1 MWPEWLRPIL
11 SFQLD
16 LLFYHLSFPVLQ
28 PHWPSYSPFR
38 VPGSSAS
45 GTLYFQLL
53 ESFPPSSPTFICPA
67 CPYSAFGPQT
77 TFHFLQHLSDF
88 SVQVRSPVECCCGAL
103 YLSFIAGTI
112 TAMKYLIIRLVYNSF
127 LPLKCNPQ
135 EAWEQELC
143 SRHQNIAQHIVSS
156 QDIFP
161 KLTNEEKARH
171 GLVLVTGIS
180 LRSCIAPCP

>member
-77 TFHFLQHLSDF
+77 TFHFLQTSLWLFSPGPVPRGMLLWCSVPFFHSRDHNCHEIFNYTISLQFISPTEMQSSRSMGAGTVFSSPEHSPAYSKQSRHLS
-88 SVQVRSPVECCCGAL
+88 
-103 YLSFIAGTI
+103 
-112 TAMKYLIIRLVYNSF
+112 
-127 LPLKCNPQ
+127 
-135 EAWEQELC
+135 
-143 SRHQNIAQHIVSS
+143 
-156 QDIFP
+156 
-161 KLTNEEKARH
+161 
-171 GLVLVTGIS
+171 
-180 LRSCIAPCP
+180 